1 QRRRADL
8 WPDGVD
14 VRPDRIRGPA
24 AAPWEPAARCS
35 RARTDWICFR
45 ERRRPELRRDG
56 HEAQADRIRARQ
68 RRRAELWLDGADA
81 RPDRIGGAAAAPW
94 GPAAQCS
101 RARTDWICFRER
113 RRAELRLDGADA
125 GPDRIRV
132 GERRRADLRRDGRV
146 GRAERGGPAP
156 RLRDPGAGARCG
168 MQRADLI
175 AAPTLDDEAGP
186 PARRGAWLRFIARDK
201 KALAGLIVLAALSLA
216 ALFAP
221 LIAPH
226 DPNDMMF
233 DMIGAPSF
241 AHPLGTDDL
250 GRDLLSRLIYGA
262 RISLFVGVSTVLIAL
277 IAGVLLG
284 VAAGYFGGF
293 VDTIIMRYIDLQ
305 WAFPNFIIAVYL
317 FAVSGTGLST
327 VIVAVSLAFVDDFAR
342 IARGMVLTIKEEQ
355 YVAAARVV
363 GASDWRIMWR
373 HILPNATAPLIV
385 QATVS
390 VSYAI
395 LAEAGLSFL
404 GLGVEADTPTWGLI
418 LADARSFISRAWW
431 LGVFPG
437 LFIMITV
444 LSINF
449 VGDALRDLLDVREA
463 RDLAHA

>member
-1 QRRRADL
+1 
-8 WPDGVD
+8 V
-14 VRPDRIRGPA
+14 A
-24 AAPWEPAARCS
+24 A
-35 RARTDWICFR
+35 
-45 ERRRPELRRDG
+45 
-56 HEAQADRIRARQ
+56 
-68 RRRAELWLDGADA
+68 
-81 RPDRIGGAAAAPW
+81 
-94 GPAAQCS
+94 
-101 RARTDWICFRER
+101 
-113 RRAELRLDGADA
+113 
-125 GPDRIRV
+125 
-132 GERRRADLRRDGRV
+132 
-146 GRAERGGPAP
+146 
-156 RLRDPGAGARCG
+156 
-168 MQRADLI
+168 
-175 AAPTLDDEAGP
+175 
-186 PARRGAWLRFIARDK
+186 
-201 KALAGLIVLAALSLA
+201 VLA
-216 ALFAP
+216 P
-221 LIAPH
+221 VITPY
-226 DPNDMMF
+226 DPNAMLY
-233 DMIGAPSF
+233 DMIGAPSL

-262 RISLFVGVSTVLIAL
+262 RVSLFVGLSTVFLAL
-277 IAGVLLG
+277 VAGLLLG
-284 VAAGYFGGF
+284 IAAGYFGGF

-317 FAVSGTGLST
+317 VAVFGTGLSN
-327 VIVAVSLAFVDDFAR
+327 VIVAISLAFVDDFAR

-373 HILPNATAPLIV
+373 HILPNASAPIIV

-437 LFIMITV
+437 LFIMVTV

-463 RDLAHA
+463 KDLAHP

>member
-1 QRRRADL
+1 MERADL
-8 WPDGVD
+8 
-14 VRPDRIRGPA
+14 I
-24 AAPWEPAARCS
+24 
-35 RARTDWICFR
+35 
-45 ERRRPELRRDG
+45 
-56 HEAQADRIRARQ
+56 
-68 RRRAELWLDGADA
+68 
-81 RPDRIGGAAAAPW
+81 GAAAAL
-94 GPAAQCS
+94 
-101 RARTDWICFRER
+101 E
-113 RRAELRLDGADA
+113 
-125 GPDRIRV
+125 
-132 GERRRADLRRDGRV
+132 
-146 GRAERGGPAP
+146 
-156 RLRDPGAGARCG
+156 
-168 MQRADLI
+168 
-175 AAPTLDDEAGP
+175 DEAGGA
-186 PARRGAWLRFIARDK
+186 PARRTSWLRFIARDK
-201 KALAGLIVLAALSLA
+201 KALAGLIVLAVLA
-216 ALFAP
+216 AAAVLAP
-221 LIAPH
+221 VVAPY
-226 DPNDMMF
+226 DPNAMLY
-233 DMIGAPSF
+233 DMIGAPSL

-262 RISLFVGVSTVLIAL
+262 RVSLFVGVSTVLLAL

-284 VAAGYFGGF
+284 IAAGYFGGF

-317 FAVSGTGLST
+317 VAVFGTGLSN

-373 HILPNATAPLIV
+373 HILPNASAPIIV

-395 LAEAGLSFL
+395 LAEASLSFL

-449 VGDALRDLLDVREA
+449 LGDALRDLLDVRET
-463 RDLAHA
+463 RDVTQT